1 MKVGKFFLLNMKPSR
16 KWTRDD
22 YARMIGLH
30 VPKRRKQRG
39 SGVFQKGGAISGV
52 LLEAAILGE
61 ILGKSKGANREVLI
75 DNLTDKEVKSIGKF
89 FAHFLG
95 TPQKIPEARFK
106 QLIRDHKLVDAIIR
120 GTGKLE
126 TRKRILKQKGGFS
139 LKLLPIAAKGFFKAL
154 GRKTASAIVEPI
166 TRPLIKKAANKLT
179 DNLINKLSS

>member
-1 MKVGKFFLLNMKPSR
+1 MKNMKPSR

-22 YARMIGLH
+22 YARMIGLQ
-30 VPKRRKQRG
+30 VSKRRKQRG
-39 SGVFQKGGAISGV
+39 RGMSQKGGALSGV
-52 LLEAAILGE
+52 LLEAAILGD
-61 ILGKSKGANREVLI
+61 ILGKSKGAKREVFI

-106 QLIRDHKLVDAIIR
+106 QLIRDHKLVDAIIK

-154 GRKTASAIVEPI
+154 GRKTASSIVEPI
-166 TRPLIKKAANKLT
+166 TKPIIKKVTNKLT
-179 DNLINKLSS
+179 DNLINELTT

>member
-1 MKVGKFFLLNMKPSR
+1 MKNMKPSR

-22 YARMIGLH
+22 YARMIGLQ
-30 VPKRRKQRG
+30 VSKRRKQRG
-39 SGVFQKGGAISGV
+39 RGMSQKGGALSGV
-52 LLEAAILGE
+52 LLEAAILGD
-61 ILGKSKGANREVLI
+61 ILGKSKGAKREVFI

-95 TPQKIPEARFK
+95 KPQKIPEARFK
-106 QLIRDHKLVDAIIR
+106 QLIRDHKLVDAIIK

-154 GRKTASAIVEPI
+154 GRKTASSIVEPI
-166 TRPLIKKAANKLT
+166 TKPIIKKVTNKLA
-179 DNLINKLSS
+179 DNLINELTT